1 MKKYLFVALL
11 LPWLCGCAE
20 FTSRVATNVDLSHF
34 ARIYVE
40 HRLTDGRGVDQAI
53 VSGLRHLGYNATFG
67 PPIMMP
73 RDTELI
79 IRYEDEWNFDLTTYM
94 ISINLEVR
102 GAKQDKLLAEA
113 RYYRP
118 SITGDKPSDLIDR
131 ILAKLFKA
139 KAPLPDLPPPS
150 NTPDLSN

>member
-1 MKKYLFVALL
+1 MKKFLLLALL
-11 LPWLCGCAE
+11 LPWLGGCSE
-20 FTSRVATNVDLSHF
+20 LTTRVATSVDLSRF
-34 ARIYVE
+34 EKIYVE

-53 VSGLRHLGYNATFG
+53 VSGLRHLGYDATFG

-73 RDTELI
+73 RETDLV

-94 ISINLEVR
+94 ISISIEVR

-113 RYYRP
+113 HYYRP

-139 KAPLPDLPPPS
+139 KTPLPDLPPPS
-150 NTPDLSN
+150 NTPDMGT